1 MNLLILLLLSV
12 RTTMIARPPPVSL
25 KAASRMVRCSETE
38 HRRGRTS
45 PINVFAVVNV
55 LKNDFNFVND
65 LCFFSWFSG
74 SGHLLPN
81 GSQRGESLDFR
92 GIFNIFKPLARCSN
106 YDFWIPGRKLYR
118 YRMFLKGKIWLGW
131 TKFEKSKN

>member
-55 LKNDFNFVND
+55 LKNDFKVFND
-65 LCFFSWFSG
+65 LCFFHGFPDLVISYLMAPNAVNRLTLERFFTSLN
-74 SGHLLPN
+74 LLHGVLIMIFGFLGKN
-81 GSQRGESLDFR
+81 CI
-92 GIFNIFKPLARCSN
+92 GIECF
-106 YDFWIPGRKLYR
+106 
-118 YRMFLKGKIWLGW
+118 
-131 TKFEKSKN
+131 